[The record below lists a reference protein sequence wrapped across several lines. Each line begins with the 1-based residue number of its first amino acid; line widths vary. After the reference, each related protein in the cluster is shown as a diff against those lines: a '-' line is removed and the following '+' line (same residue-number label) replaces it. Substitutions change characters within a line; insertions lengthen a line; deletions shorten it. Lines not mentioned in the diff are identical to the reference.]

1 METFTDILFWVSIF
15 SGGLLILL
23 MLLSLIGGLDLDVDL
38 ELGSPDVE
46 TDAGGLGLIKGF
58 LTFISTSSW
67 VIKILIVTKQN
78 IWLATA
84 MGIAVGIICFII
96 LNYIFKLLLKNESN
110 VNWNMDDALFQ
121 KGKVYL
127 KVPPAEEGSGIVQ
140 IEINGA
146 LREIKAKS
154 KDEMEVKTGEPI
166 RVVDVKGE
174 YVIVE
179 KETL

>member
-1 METFTDILFWVSIF
+1 MGTIIDILFWVSIF

-23 MLLSLIGGLDLDVDL
+23 MLLSLIGGLDLDVDV

-78 IWLATA
+78 IWLAVA
-84 MGIAVGIICFII
+84 IGIAVGIVCFLL
-96 LNYIFKLLLKNESN
+96 LNYLFKLLLKNESN
-110 VNWNMDDALFQ
+110 VNWNMEDALFQ

-127 KVPPAEEGSGIVQ
+127 KIPGSQEKSGIVQ
-140 IEINGA
+140 VEINSA
-146 LREIKAKS
+146 MREIKAKS
-154 KDEMEVKTGEPI
+154 KDQTEIKTGESI
-166 RVVDVKGE
+166 RVVDIKGE

-179 KETL
+179 LETL

>member
-1 METFTDILFWVSIF
+1 
-15 SGGLLILL
+15 
-23 MLLSLIGGLDLDVDL
+23 MLLSLLGGIDLDVDF
-38 ELGSPDVE
+38 ELGSPDVD

-58 LTFISTSSW
+58 LTFVSTSAW

-78 IWLATA
+78 LWLATA
-84 MGIAVGIICFII
+84 IGIGVGIVCFLI
-96 LNYIFKLLLKNESN
+96 LNYIFKLLLRNDSN
-110 VNWNMDDALFQ
+110 VNWNVDDALFQ

-127 KVPPAEEGSGIVQ
+127 KIPASNEKSGIVQ
-140 IEINGA
+140 VEINDA

-154 KDEMEVKTGEPI
+154 QGEVEIKTGDSI